1 MFPRSPSIVDH
12 FLQEPRPFRRL
23 EAIEVRLEG
32 VVKGRRLTSASG
44 GCGPSCR
51 LGGMGN
57 EGVGVAGLEGVMDE
71 NRGIGLDPLQ
81 LGQSAGVQIDSDT
94 DRECSLG
101 STPQQLAATIKAERA
116 KWVKVIK
123 QAGIKRDG

>member
-1 MFPRSPSIVDH
+1 MLRLSFRAMGSPC
-12 FLQEPRPFRRL
+12 
-23 EAIEVRLEG
+23 EVRLEG

-101 STPQQLAATIKAERA
+101 STPQQLMPEGDFITGDDEQSAYFGSR
-116 KWVKVIK
+116 
-123 QAGIKRDG
+123 